1 MEISNE
7 DGVSI
12 TVTTR
17 LPLSDEPRQTHIKAR
32 PRQWGRGR
40 GEAETVF
47 FWGRGKPMKYRASW
61 HEAGASKFSA
71 SRQPQ
76 DETSASRTTSLVFS
90 VLQTYVLERL
100 FWSGDNSN
108 SAYRRRRRSSDTC
121 HRLSTLLYRR
131 HRHRLPQYAYSLSLL
146 SQDSDTNFQSQSS
159 VARPLTLTEF
169 K

>member
-1 MEISNE
+1 MEL
-7 DGVSI
+7 VSLLLLGC
-12 TVTTR
+12 R
-17 LPLSDEPRQTHIKAR
+17 YQMSQ
-32 PRQWGRGR
+32 GRRTSRRDR
-40 GEAETVF
+40 GSEVEAEARQRLVF

-90 VLQTYVLERL
+90 VLQTYVLDRL